1 MESLR
6 PSLSRYLDITR
17 KIATAN
23 EQVSLLRDERRTIE
37 LDLSAVYNEAQLPD
51 TIDLNQSHMRFTV
64 KRPGQWK
71 KGWTLSK
78 KQLEEYLRD
87 ILPEHGEDVLREIVI
102 RHDRK
107 MTATDYAFDLKPFDE
122 DETAT

>member
-6 PSLSRYLDITR
+6 PSLSRYLEVSR
-17 KIATAN
+17 RLATVN
-23 EQVSLLRDERRTIE
+23 EQVSLLRDERRSIE
-37 LDLSAVYNEAQLPD
+37 LDLTAVYNETPLPE

-78 KQLEEYLRD
+78 KQLEEYLGD
-87 ILPEHGEDVLREIVI
+87 ILGERGQEVMKEIVR
-102 RHDRK
+102 RHEPK
-107 MTATDYAFDLKPFDE
+107 LVSTDFAFDLKSME
-122 DETAT
+122 

>member
-1 MESLR
+1 MDTLR
-6 PSLSRYLDITR
+6 PSLARYLDISR
-17 KIATAN
+17 RLATAN
-23 EQVSLLRDERRTIE
+23 EQVSLLRDERRTVE

-78 KQLEEYLRD
+78 KQLEEYLSD
-87 ILPEHGEDVLREIVI
+87 ILGERGQEVMKEIVR
-102 RHDRK
+102 RHEPK
-107 MTATDYAFDLKPFDE
+107 LVSTDFAFDLKSME
-122 DETAT
+122 